1 MRDWESLQARFE
13 AGESLRAL
21 ARADGVPYS
30 TLRAHAVN
38 EGWRAGQRRTLGAA
52 SPEQRT
58 AKSAEENS
66 REAAQKKKENRQP
79 REKQGAAIRESAGQ
93 IPAQGGAAQPAAA
106 EEAERPEQTAGR
118 LGRKLLGRFERAL
131 DAEGEID
138 LRDLKTAAGALR
150 EICAMLAEN
159 GGDPPPLTVRFVG
172 EAEEMS
178 L

>member
-1 MRDWESLQARFE
+1 MRDWESLRARYE
-13 AGESLRAL
+13 AGQSLRAL

-30 TLRAHAVN
+30 TLRAHAVS
-38 EGWRAGQRRTLGAA
+38 ESWRAGRREKGGTV
-52 SPEQRT
+52 SPEQQA
-58 AKSAEENS
+58 AKSAEESS
-66 REAAQKKKENRQP
+66 REAAQEKEEIPQP
-79 REKQGAAIRESAGQ
+79 REKHGAAIRESAGQ
-93 IPAQGGAAQPAAA
+93 IPAQGGAAQTAAA
-106 EEAERPEQTAGR
+106 GEAERPEQTAGR
-118 LGRKLLGRFERAL
+118 LGRKLLGRFEQAL